1 MLASSSLAQNNIFN
15 RVLILSLFPQKNL
28 FNWKLASFL
37 LALKNLLHK
46 TSLDEAFV
54 FPGEDEI
61 EVVMTAARGVADQKG
76 FLTMQV

>member
-1 MLASSSLAQNNIFN
+1 MGSRGSGATSIATE
-15 RVLILSLFPQKNL
+15 ILSTTSNEISTKKMQPSGIK
-28 FNWKLASFL
+28 K
-37 LALKNLLHK
+37 LLHK
-46 TSLDEAFV
+46 TFLDEAFV